1 MANGARHDLVRLV
14 TTDGTDSGFGVGAP
28 HSEALLEHLAV
39 IDATGSA
46 SLRTMLDLLNRS
58 GGGALV
64 VIVAQTTAAELSG
77 VTRLR
82 RRFGSLVVVQVDGAG
97 AARGPLSTGGSAT
110 LLQVGPG
117 APFGEVWDRAM
128 AATRPGRTPVA
139 DPRTAGRVAESAIAA
154 VPDVPTGDGQ

>member
-1 MANGARHDLVRLV
+1 VG
-14 TTDGTDSGFGVGAP
+14 GT

-97 AARGPLSTGGSAT
+97 GATRAPLPTGGSAT
-110 LLQVGPG
+110 LLRVGPG

-128 AATRPGRTPVA
+128 AATQPGRTPVEDA
-139 DPRTAGRVAESAIAA
+139 SRRGPAGPSVAP
-154 VPDVPTGDGQ
+154 VPDVPVGDTQ